1 MDEGAQHTD
10 MYSTQGCRVHVGYRA
25 QKGAA
30 SIGVL
35 GVQALLQQLLAAGWS
50 SLVNRQLAGAE
61 PCRDAGAL
69 LPPGTPSPLKSQ
81 DCLLG
86 DKGWGQAMALSSPSL
101 LPPPRPAVPALLP
114 TNSCAS
120 LVSCFIREPHW
131 PSSFILY
138 VSPWVSPLGAED
150 VPLVPCPQAVWVSA
164 PHAFSK
170 QCCPP
175 RRMGK
180 GLYPAL
186 HGHPAAGGS
195 QAESWGSLFNSALC
209 QLSKISQRGEQQRL
223 KLLKCALVCR

>member
-1 MDEGAQHTD
+1 MLRALGCW
-10 MYSTQGCRVHVGYRA
+10 GCRHCY
-25 QKGAA
+25 
-30 SIGVL
+30 SSC
-35 GVQALLQQLLAAGWS
+35 LLQGGGV
-50 SLVNRQLAGAE
+50 LVNRQLAGAE

-69 LPPGTPSPLKSQ
+69 LPPGTPNPLKSQ

-86 DKGWGQAMALSSPSL
+86 DKGWGQATALSSPSL

-120 LVSCFIREPHW
+120 LVSCFIREPYW

-138 VSPWVSPLGAED
+138 VCPWVSPLGAED
-150 VPLVPCPQAVWVSA
+150 VPLVPCPQAVWVSGS
-164 PHAFSK
+164 HAFSK

-223 KLLKCALVCR
+223 KLLKCVLLCR